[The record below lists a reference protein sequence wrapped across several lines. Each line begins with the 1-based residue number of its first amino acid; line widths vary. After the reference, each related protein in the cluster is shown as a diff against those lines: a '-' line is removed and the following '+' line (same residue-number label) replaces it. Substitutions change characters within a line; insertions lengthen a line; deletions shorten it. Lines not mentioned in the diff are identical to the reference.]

1 MTPKLVHRAIA
12 EIYGTFALIFFGCGI
27 VVMDSFPGARG
38 GLMSIALVHA
48 IVLSVAVSSTIF
60 ISGAHFNPAV
70 TLGMLS
76 VGRIPAVDAFVY
88 IVSQLAGALLGAFT
102 VTALL
107 PGAVG
112 RLVAWGTPMVNSA
125 VTMKT
130 AIALEALLTFFL
142 MSAVMGT
149 AASKRAPRIG
159 GFGIGLTLFFAIM
172 IGGPLTGAA
181 LNPARAFGPAVISGT
196 WSAHV
201 VFWVGP
207 IIGALAAAMLWH
219 HVLLRDDGAVINEV
233 IV

>member
-1 MTPKLVHRAIA
+1 MPSLVHRAIA
-12 EIYGTFALIFFGCGI
+12 EIYGTFALVFFGCGI
-27 VVMDSFPGARG
+27 VVMDSFPGARV

-48 IVLSVAVSSTIF
+48 LVVSVAVSSTIY

-76 VGRIPAVDAFVY
+76 VRRIPAFDAVVY
-88 IVSQLAGALLGAFT
+88 IAAQLAGALLGAFA

-112 RLVAWGTPMVNSA
+112 RLVAWGTPLINSA
-125 VTMKT
+125 VTMKS
-130 AIALEALLTFFL
+130 AIAIEALLTFFL

-149 AASKRAPRIG
+149 AGTSRAPRIG

-172 IGGPLTGAA
+172 VGGPLTGAA
-181 LNPARAFGPAVISGT
+181 LNPARAFGPAVMSGT
-196 WSAHV
+196 WAAQV
-201 VFWVGP
+201 VFWIGP
-207 IIGALAAAMLWH
+207 IVGAVVAALLWH
-219 HVLLRDDGAVINEV
+219 HVLLRDDGAVTEEV

>member
-12 EIYGTFALIFFGCGI
+12 EIYGTFALIFFGCGV
-27 VVMDSFPGARG
+27 VVMDSFPGARV

-48 IVLSVAVSSTIF
+48 IVLSVAVSSTMY

-70 TLGMLS
+70 TLGMLA
-76 VGRIPAVDAFVY
+76 VRRIPAIDALVY
-88 IVSQLAGALLGAFT
+88 IASQLAGAVLGAYA

-107 PGAVG
+107 PGGVG

-125 VTMKT
+125 VTFKT
-130 AIALEALLTFFL
+130 AVAIEALLTFFL
-142 MSAVMGT
+142 MSAIMGT
-149 AASKRAPRIG
+149 AASRRAPKIG

-181 LNPARAFGPAVISGT
+181 LNPARAFGPALMSGT
-196 WSAHV
+196 WAAQA

-207 IIGALAAAMLWH
+207 IIGALAAALLWH
-219 HVLLRDDGAVINEV
+219 HVLLRDEGAVVDEV